1 MSAMEKDKQQVVLNG
16 NFYKEEN
23 MDILTLIIALSSVMW
38 YVIQRGKDEIWGSL
52 SFGKW
57 ITIAVAAIAGFGLTF
72 AFGLDILF
80 ACGLVE
86 SVSIAGQIVTGLVLM
101 SGSSA
106 VAEIIERIKGTNAQ
120 D

>member
-1 MSAMEKDKQQVVLNG
+1 
-16 NFYKEEN
+16 

-72 AFGLDILF
+72 AFGLDLVF
-80 ACGLVE
+80 ACGLFTEMTV
-86 SVSIAGQIVTGLVLM
+86 AGQILTGLVLM

-106 VAEIIERIKGTNAQ
+106 IAEIIERIKGTNTQ
-120 D
+120 G